1 MTTPHTPTP
10 AAERADR
17 RRRYASMTA
26 AEIVTAMP
34 AGELKRN
41 ARRGAPLAI
50 AEQER
55 RQAQAA
61 EDAATPPGQAV
72 SA

>member
-1 MTTPHTPTP
+1 
-10 AAERADR
+10 
-17 RRRYASMTA
+17 MTA